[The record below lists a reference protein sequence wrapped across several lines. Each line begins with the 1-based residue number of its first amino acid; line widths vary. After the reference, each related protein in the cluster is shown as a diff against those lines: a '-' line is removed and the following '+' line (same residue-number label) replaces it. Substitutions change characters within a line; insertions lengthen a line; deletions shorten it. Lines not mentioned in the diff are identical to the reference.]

1 MINLNVNILVRKW
14 LSLEG
19 LAWIVAVGYGGFCLY
34 VAFKRITYPYDL
46 DFIEDN
52 MLMQA
57 IQVSL
62 GKPVYIPPNAD
73 FVPQVYMPLY
83 TLLGGWIF
91 KIFTPSYFPLRL
103 ISFSATFLTAVII
116 FSISRRICNKS
127 GLAFCAAILFLAGYR
142 TTGGWYDLARVDALF
157 GLLTLTGAALLVYE
171 KESRLKLPMVGI
183 ILAFAF
189 LTKQNGIFFAL
200 VVAAYLTFT
209 TRGQVRTYV
218 LAFMIVSMLPV
229 LYLNQVSQGWFSTYV
244 FKIAYLSPIDFHR
257 VLMTLRDD
265 LFGSMVGLMILF
277 VAASISL
284 IWEEGG
290 KGVLMEPWTWFIG
303 AALFISIAGR
313 ASVGGNRNNLMPAY
327 TFLCIAPALAAREAR
342 RWQDHWQVRATNGLF
357 LLVIIQFGFTS
368 LFPKYPAGFIPTP
381 PMKSAGDRFIQQ
393 VGSIKGPVLIMMHP
407 YYAWLA
413 GKEPSVDIQMLW
425 HARLRGKNPLPDDF
439 VNRVQ
444 NHFYVAI
451 ISDEST
457 FETQPDIHKLV
468 TTYYVQTEIL
478 NSSEVPITITGV
490 IVRPKLL
497 YRPRVP

>member
-1 MINLNVNILVRKW
+1 MTDMSINSPTRKW

-19 LAWIVAVGYGGFCLY
+19 LAWIVAICYGSFCLY

-62 GKPVYIPPNAD
+62 GKPVYVPPNAN

-83 TLLGGWIF
+83 TFLGGWIF
-91 KIFTPSYFPLRL
+91 KVFTPSYLLLRL
-103 ISFSATFLTAVII
+103 ISFSAAVLTAFMI
-116 FSISRRICNKS
+116 FSISRRIS
-127 GLAFCAAILFLAGYR
+127 GNNGIAFCAAILFLAGYR

-157 GLLTLTGAALLVYE
+157 GLLTLAGATLLVYG
-171 KESRLKLPMVGI
+171 KESHLKLPIVGL
-183 ILAFAF
+183 ILALAF
-189 LTKQNGIFFAL
+189 LTKQNGLFFAL

-209 TRGQVRTYV
+209 IRGKVWTYV
-218 LAFMIVSMLPV
+218 VAFMIISIPPV

-257 VLMTLRDD
+257 VLMTLSDD
-265 LFGSMVGLMILF
+265 LFGSMVGLTVPF

-284 IWEEGG
+284 ILAEGG
-290 KGVLMEPWTWFIG
+290 KGVLIKPWNWFIG

-327 TFLCIAPALAAREAR
+327 TFLCIAPALAAHEAR
-342 RWQDHWQVRATNGLF
+342 RWQDRWQVLATNALF
-357 LLVIIQFGFTS
+357 LLIIIQFGLTS
-368 LFPKYPAGFIPTP
+368 LVPKYPVGFIPTS
-381 PMKSAGDRFIQQ
+381 PMKSAGDRLIQH
-393 VGSIKGPVLIMMHP
+393 VASLKGPVLIMMHP

-413 GKEPSVDIQMLW
+413 GKEPSADIQMLW
-425 HARLRGKNPLPDDF
+425 HARLRGEEPLPYDF
-439 VNRVQ
+439 VNRIQ
-444 NHFYVAI
+444 THYYSAI

-457 FETQPDIHKLV
+457 FETQSDVLKLL
-468 TTYYVQTEIL
+468 TTYYFQAETLTL
-478 NSSEVPITITGV
+478 NEAPITMTGV
-490 IVRPKLL
+490 IVQPKIVYRPKQ
-497 YRPRVP
+497 P